1 MLKTR
6 TGKKRKRSFCVESVV
21 VLSLGLLFNHNH
33 GRRRAKKAISGTI
46 NFSFLVSLVGEL
58 LFNIYFQSFE

>member
-6 TGKKRKRSFCVESVV
+6 TGKKRKRSFCVESV

-58 LFNIYFQSFE
+58 LFNIYFESFE